1 MEIKVGSAR
10 LFGDKEDR
18 DIILCRRRTSKLRK
32 DFCLAMDD
40 GIMMLYKMNLTKH
53 EYRVMLFLIANME
66 FENYIYLTQIYI
78 AENLKIKQPDVS
90 KALKVLESNGLIF
103 KEKMDRGKVIRVS
116 SVIAWRGRPDSK
128 FNQRFSM
135 DSEHLLI
142 ELND

>member
-1 MEIKVGSAR
+1 METKIGSAR
-10 LFGDKEDR
+10 LLGDKEDR

-40 GIMMLYKMNLTKH
+40 GIMILYKMDLTKH
-53 EYRVMLFLIANME
+53 EYKVMLFLIANME
-66 FENYIYLTQIYI
+66 FENYAYLTQTHI

-90 KALKVLESNGLIF
+90 KALKVLESNGLVF
-103 KEKMDRGKVIRVS
+103 REKTNRGKVIRVS
-116 SVIAWRGRPDSK
+116 SVIAWRGRPDSN
-128 FNQRFSM
+128 FNRRFSM